1 MREIINE
8 QNLEELVLQG
18 LEYENIEKDKA
29 AERKAL
35 TRKHGLKPEEA
46 KYVHST
52 TGQTRDIVADKLGIS
67 GRQWE
72 RMRFIYRHRECL
84 LDEEYE
90 KWKTGKISTSRIYKE
105 LSNELRY
112 NDILDRMLN
121 ILEEMQWE
129 SINYEKS
136 YVVTNINNDLQSA
149 LSSYRDRTK
158 ENVESCFDRLK
169 QYNINFLN
177 KRNNEISIMKSDLID
192 LKRKLKMRSHS
203 DII

>member
-8 QNLEELVLQG
+8 QSLEELVLQG

-72 RMRFIYRHRECL
+72 RMRFIYRHRDCL

-90 KWKTGKISTSRIYKE
+90 KWKTGKISTSKIYKE
-105 LSNELRY
+105 LSNDLRY
-112 NDILDRMLN
+112 NDILDQILN
-121 ILEEMQWE
+121 ILDEMQRE

-149 LSSYRDRTK
+149 LYGCKDRTK
-158 ENVESCFDRLK
+158 QKVESCFDRLK
-169 QYNINFLN
+169 QYNTNFLN
-177 KRNNEISIMKSDLID
+177 KHYNEISIIKSDLMD
-192 LKRKLKMRSHS
+192 LRQKLKMKTHS
-203 DII
+203 NI